1 MQRRVAKECFHDF
14 GSGMKLTMN
23 KLDATA
29 GQFWQAFE
37 TIKCTCIL
45 KVRRS
50 SWELVSVPSDLH
62 VTISGIIHLPMW
74 SMELVKAH
82 HTACHTERE

>member
-23 KLDATA
+23 ELDATA

-37 TIKCTCIL
+37 TISL
-45 KVRRS
+45 
-50 SWELVSVPSDLH
+50 P
-62 VTISGIIHLPMW
+62 VT
-74 SMELVKAH
+74 
-82 HTACHTERE
+82 

>member
-14 GSGMKLTMN
+14 GSGMKLTMD

-37 TIKCTCIL
+37 TI
-45 KVRRS
+45 
-50 SWELVSVPSDLH
+50 SVPVS
-62 VTISGIIHLPMW
+62 
-74 SMELVKAH
+74 
-82 HTACHTERE
+82 